1 MRKKICYILVFLLV
15 LCSSIFFS
23 ACNEDANEYNINVNV
38 WYANYGTVY
47 GNGTYKEKTEVEI
60 KAVPN
65 NNYSFIAWMKN
76 NIIVSY
82 EADYKFEVNKESAGT
97 YVAIFTCPDLELV
110 TLKNVELVQ
119 TYTTQTTITNIEL
132 NVSIGQDYDTLT
144 KILTTS
150 TDSNTSFDIT
160 DYVTALNYREKIVAQ
175 VDLIYTLT
183 TVVDEKET
191 ELKTTK
197 TTLIEINLDGETLS
211 SKDFTLKILDSL
223 TENEENSATIKFN
236 FTKLEVK
243 EEEPQ
248 E

>member
-1 MRKKICYILVFLLV
+1 MKKKFCYILVFLLIV
-15 LCSSIFFS
+15 CSSVFLF
-23 ACNEDANEYNINVNV
+23 ACNENVKEYNIDVNV

-47 GNGTYKEKTEVEI
+47 GKGTYKEKTEAEI
-60 KAVPN
+60 KAVAN
-65 NNYSFIAWMKN
+65 NDYSFIAWMKN

-82 EADYKFEVNKESAGT
+82 EANYKFEVNKDSAGT

-132 NVSIGQDYDTLT
+132 NVSIGQNYDTLT
-144 KILTTS
+144 KVLATS

-160 DYVTALNYREKIVAQ
+160 DYVTALNYREKIVAK

-183 TVVDEKET
+183 TVADEQET
-191 ELKTTK
+191 EIKTTK
-197 TTLIEINLDGETLS
+197 TTRLEMNLTSDDLS
-211 SKDFTLKILDSL
+211 TQEFSLKILDSL
-223 TENEENSATIKFN
+223 AENEDNSATMKFN
-236 FTKLEVK
+236 FSKLEIK
-243 EEEPQ
+243 EETQ